1 MIKMLIIPKAE
12 KKLNMTLSDTDH
24 LPIEDSPEELLIL
37 EMETIKAE
45 SAQVIQQLNDKINAL
60 EDKVEELTNKIIRLE
75 TR

>member
-1 MIKMLIIPKAE
+1 MLIIPKAE